1 MPLTEN
7 RSKIYGAGF
16 WVLDFGSWALDLGL
30 GFSGLR
36 VWRFGLE
43 RPS

>member
-7 RSKIYGAGF
+7 TALGF
-16 WVLDFGSWALDLGL
+16 GCWTFGSWALDLGL
-30 GFSGLR
+30 GFSGLK